1 MISQTLT
8 IIGRILLSVVILL
21 TIRCDQATAQ
31 SKRFKLQACLVQ
43 LSDSTSHYQ
52 EVLSGPPETASM
64 ESGLVV
70 LFPSTS
76 VGKHSTKSYVLSGIS
91 FQIPTRS
98 SPSFHL
104 PAIGSGEM
112 RITGGQTLK
121 LKPNVVA
128 YCPPMTEHDV
138 VNTGPVPLRYLYI
151 VAKREH

>member
-76 VGKHSTKSYVLSGIS
+76 VGKHSTKSYEEAVIVFSG
-91 FQIPTRS
+91 
-98 SPSFHL
+98 
-104 PAIGSGEM
+104 AGEM
-112 RITGGQTLK
+112 RITGGPTFK
-121 LKPNVVA
+121 LKTNSVA
-128 YCPPMTEHDV
+128 YCPPNTEHDV
-138 VNTGPVPLRYLYI
+138 VNTGSVPLRYLYI
-151 VAKREH
+151 AAKREH